1 VLNTF
6 ALQVDGV
13 YSFFLL
19 SLVELEHGIRNILT
33 YAYFPEDLS
42 VKMKNKYLLPRFF
55 SSETDTSVGN
65 VLLYPCMHDQ
75 SDTHL
80 QQHTTPPFSFAKTDF
95 IQSSLTSRENFCFS
109 FQLNDLQSSRS

>member
-19 SLVELEHGIRNILT
+19 SLVELEHGIRIVLT

-55 SSETDTSVGN
+55 SSETDCLFVIILHSAAGGHGITRTYFLPASSV
-65 VLLYPCMHDQ
+65 
-75 SDTHL
+75 T
-80 QQHTTPPFSFAKTDF
+80 
-95 IQSSLTSRENFCFS
+95 
-109 FQLNDLQSSRS
+109 